1 MEEKRDA
8 QGRFVKMYPT
18 REEYEAKIA
27 ELETELGAEVILIE
41 NLKNLIEVADMDIM
55 WLLKRV
61 PVWTKKKFNAYHV
74 ELMNSYDDL
83 KSVPDDLKKY
93 V

>member
-1 MEEKRDA
+1 MKQKRDA
-8 QGRFVKMYPT
+8 RGRFVKMYLT
-18 REEYEAKIA
+18 KEEYESKIA
-27 ELETELGAEVILIE
+27 ELETELGAKRILIG
-41 NLKNLIEVADMDIM
+41 NLKNLIEVADMSIV

-61 PVWTKKKFNAYHV
+61 PAWTKKKFSTYHI

-83 KSVPDDLKKY
+83 KTVPEDMKKF

>member
-1 MEEKRDA
+1 MKQKRDA
-8 QGRFVKMYPT
+8 QGRYVKMHIT

-27 ELETELGAEVILIE
+27 ELETELGAKKILIG
-41 NLKNLIEVADMDIM
+41 NLKNLIEVAHGSIL

-61 PVWTKKKFNAYHV
+61 PICTKKRFQTYHK

-83 KSVPDDLKKY
+83 KTVPEDMKKF

>member
-1 MEEKRDA
+1 MKQKRDA
-8 QGRFVKMYPT
+8 QGRFVKVYPT

-27 ELETELGAEVILIE
+27 KLETELGAGVILIE
-41 NLKNLIEVADMDIM
+41 NLKNLIEVADMSIM

-61 PVWTKKKFNAYHV
+61 PAWTKKKFNAYHV

-83 KSVPDDLKKY
+83 KAVPDDLKKY

>member
-1 MEEKRDA
+1 MKQKRDA

-27 ELETELGAEVILIE
+27 ELETELGAKRILIG
-41 NLKNLIEVADMDIM
+41 NLKNLIEVAGMSIM

-61 PVWTKKKFNAYHV
+61 PAWTKKKFNAYHI

-83 KSVPDDLKKY
+83 KAVPDDLKKY